1 MTTETQEF
9 KAEVKQILDLVIH
22 SLYSHKEVFLRE
34 LISNASDAIDRARYE
49 SLTNP
54 EINEGD
60 GDWHIRIAVDRANKT
75 LTVSDNGI
83 GMTREEIIEA
93 LGTIARSGTREY
105 LMALK
110 DKDVK
115 DNPEL
120 IGQFGVG
127 FYSSFMVADRIT
139 VISKRAGHD
148 GAKAVKWESTADG
161 SFTIDEADRRGKGTD
176 IILHLREDEKQYL
189 DEWVIRDTVKKYS
202 DFIEHP
208 IIMEVERRKPSEIDK
223 GQMVTLREDE
233 TLNSQKAPWL
243 RDKSEITAEEYKEF
257 YRHITHDFME
267 PIKTIHYRAE
277 GTSEF
282 AALLYVPSRA
292 PSNIF
297 FKDYKIG
304 PALYVKKVQI
314 MEHCEELIPTYLR
327 FVRGVVDSSDLPL
340 NVSRE
345 ILQQNKQVE
354 TIRNSVTKKVL
365 DGLAELKSDDL
376 DEYLK
381 FYKEFGRILK
391 EGVYVD
397 HTRAETIADLLLFP
411 STKSK
416 DGALRTFEEY
426 VTDMK
431 EEQEEIYFITASS
444 LEDALKSPHLEA
456 FVEKNYEVLVMLDE
470 VDDIIMTGF
479 EYKNKKLKS
488 VTRGDVKL
496 KTEEAAE
503 HEKTQEE
510 YAKIVDLMK
519 EQLKDYV
526 KDVRVSARLKDS
538 PCCLVSDEGDL
549 DPQTAQFLK
558 AMGQPVPE
566 SKRVLEING
575 NHRLL
580 KVIERLFQQ
589 DRNDVHL
596 KRYIDLLYDE
606 ALLLEGS
613 KPRDPVEFARSVAD
627 LMVEQGEDK
636 LSAL

>member
-243 RDKSEITAEEYKEF
+243 RDKSEITTEEYKEF